1 MSIHVVQFTSSKH
14 NFLKNDFDNS
24 NVPEVGGF
32 LGRRCRCDDV
42 HVVRLQGPQREAER
56 DDGVERWLPEDDGQS
71 VGTNKDAAVRNKRSE
86 R

>member
-1 MSIHVVQFTSSKH
+1 MISTIRTSRKSAV
-14 NFLKNDFDNS
+14 FLA
-24 NVPEVGGF
+24 VG
-32 LGRRCRCDDV
+32 V

-56 DDGVERWLPEDDGQS
+56 DDGVERGLPEDDGQS